1 MSLIIKEVQ
10 TIIGARDSW
19 HIHKLR
25 SILLPVRASEQD
37 KVIGVGVRI
46 YMFVDKKNI
55 FESCFSYR
63 LTISNICSRTSRKIY
78 RLALPLLSPE
88 TLSS

>member
-46 YMFVDKKNI
+46 YMFVDKKTFLN
-55 FESCFSYR
+55 R
-63 LTISNICSRTSRKIY
+63 A
-78 RLALPLLSPE
+78 LAIDSPFQTFAVGLLVKFID
-88 TLSS
+88 